1 MKSPAR
7 PLPRFLFVA
16 TAFLCAALLPAQ
28 PAGTGTIAGRVVN
41 SIGGA
46 ALENARVTVTGT
58 NREAFTDAFG
68 EFKVD
73 ALEEG
78 SGAHEVHVTATGYAP
93 ARLEATLGESVNLG
107 DIRLRPL

>member
-58 NREAFTDAFG
+58 IRTRHRPLSPGDDPAIRRG
-68 EFKVD
+68 
-73 ALEEG
+73 
-78 SGAHEVHVTATGYAP
+78 AP
-93 ARLEATLGESVNLG
+93 AAPSRTSTRRA
-107 DIRLRPL
+107 

>member
-46 ALENARVTVTGT
+46 ALENARVTVTG
-58 NREAFTDAFG
+58 NRCATIAASSFPRFT
-68 EFKVD
+68 
-73 ALEEG
+73 
-78 SGAHEVHVTATGYAP
+78 P
-93 ARLEATLGESVNLG
+93 
-107 DIRLRPL
+107 